1 MDEQSVIECLEK
13 GICFFPNLRKKLKVS
28 KDVLL
33 KRLGEMVAN
42 KQLYHERSTNC
53 YYLLKHGKLD
63 LKEAGYGFIMV
74 EGETE
79 DYYVPKGKTKGAY
92 DQDDVSFFVTEDAF
106 HKKCAE
112 IVAVLKRNRT
122 TMIGKYKEVT
132 RKGKTKAYVVSTHP
146 KFPVKAEVIGGKPAE
161 VGMIVY
167 GKLQY
172 TASHVMISIEEV
184 LGHKDDPGI
193 EIAQIALEYGFVTEF
208 NEDVIEEI
216 AGISDV
222 VLDEQKIGRTDYTD
236 LLTITIDGDDS
247 KDFDDAVWVRKNQ
260 DGTFDLGVFIADVSE
275 YVKEGHPLDQAALA
289 RGTSVYLADR
299 VLPMLPHK
307 LSNGI
312 CSLNE
317 GVERLVLACIM
328 KLSKEGNL
336 LDYEITEGFIS
347 SKHRMTYRN
356 VNAILDGD
364 GLLREKYAD
373 IVPMLETMVE
383 LSAIIRRRR
392 EKKGGIEFDIPE
404 YSFSLNED
412 GSPLSIELRVRKQAE
427 KMIEDFMLQA
437 NETVAYHMNIFH
449 LPCVYRVH
457 EKPDQEKLRDV
468 FAVIGGMGITL
479 KQTKNDIHPKQVQ
492 DALMK
497 IADSP
502 YQTILSQLL
511 LRSMM
516 KARYTPE
523 CLGHYGLAMQ
533 YYCHF
538 TSPIRR
544 YPDLMV
550 HRLIKKTFLHPD
562 RLEEDLKKYQAI
574 LGTIADENSISE
586 RKAIECERAVNDM
599 LYAWYMESHIGQIY
613 QGVIT
618 SMVSFGMFV
627 TLENGVEGLV
637 SLSSLPGYFTFD
649 KEKMCYYSKERVY
662 HLGQRVSV
670 AVASANRLSRK
681 VDFRLPDE
689 REIYENS
696 SIE

>member
-1 MDEQSVIECLEK
+1 M
-13 GICFFPNLRKKLKVS
+13 
-28 KDVLL
+28 
-33 KRLGEMVAN
+33 
-42 KQLYHERSTNC
+42 
-53 YYLLKHGKLD
+53 
-63 LKEAGYGFIMV
+63 
-74 EGETE
+74 
-79 DYYVPKGKTKGAY
+79 
-92 DQDDVSFFVTEDAF
+92 
-106 HKKCAE
+106 
-112 IVAVLKRNRT
+112 
-122 TMIGKYKEVT
+122 
-132 RKGKTKAYVVSTHP
+132 
-146 KFPVKAEVIGGKPAE
+146 
-161 VGMIVY
+161 
-167 GKLQY
+167 
-172 TASHVMISIEEV
+172 
-184 LGHKDDPGI
+184 
-193 EIAQIALEYGFVTEF
+193 
-208 NEDVIEEI
+208 
-216 AGISDV
+216 
-222 VLDEQKIGRTDYTD
+222 
-236 LLTITIDGDDS
+236 
-247 KDFDDAVWVRKNQ
+247 
-260 DGTFDLGVFIADVSE
+260 
-275 YVKEGHPLDQAALA
+275 A

-412 GSPLSIELRVRKQAE
+412 GSPLSIELRVREQAE

-468 FAVIGGMGITL
+468 FAVIGGMGIAL

-492 DALMK
+492 DALIK

-516 KARYTPE
+516 KARYAPE

-550 HRLIKKTFLHPD
+550 HRLIKKRSCIPIVW
-562 RLEEDLKKYQAI
+562 KKI
-574 LGTIADENSISE
+574 
-586 RKAIECERAVNDM
+586 
-599 LYAWYMESHIGQIY
+599 
-613 QGVIT
+613 
-618 SMVSFGMFV
+618 
-627 TLENGVEGLV
+627 
-637 SLSSLPGYFTFD
+637 
-649 KEKMCYYSKERVY
+649 
-662 HLGQRVSV
+662 
-670 AVASANRLSRK
+670 
-681 VDFRLPDE
+681 
-689 REIYENS
+689 
-696 SIE
+696 